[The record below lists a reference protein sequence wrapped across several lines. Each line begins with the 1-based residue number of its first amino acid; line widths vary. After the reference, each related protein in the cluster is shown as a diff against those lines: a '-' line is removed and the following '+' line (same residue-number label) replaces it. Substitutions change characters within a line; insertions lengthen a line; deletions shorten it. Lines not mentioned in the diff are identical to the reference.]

1 MTHLNPTFISRQNK
15 LKGTFGGIE
24 TYYMG
29 VGQNVQY
36 KVHTFE
42 SSGLFIYA
50 DSSSAQLV
58 SSILQVGG
66 GGSGAPGAG
75 AGGAGGL
82 LVTPSFSIVPGEYN
96 IIVGA
101 GGPSNAN
108 GQTGTPSNGGDSQCN
123 MSGLGDAIGGGMNFT
138 AGGSGGGGGP
148 PNNSGGSG
156 IVGQG
161 HNGGNGHNCGGAAGG
176 GGGGGAGQAGT
187 GATPMGGCPGCGG
200 CNGGGGGRAGDGL
213 QIEDYR
219 NGNLTWFAGGGGGGG
234 GNTSGN
240 HGEGAGGQGGGG
252 APGSSPGNA
261 DGEDGLGGGGHG
273 AGSGSNPGSGGS
285 GLVVI
290 RVFDIFG
297 TGP

>member
-1 MTHLNPTFISRQNK
+1 MAHLNPQFISRSNS

-24 TYYMG
+24 TYYWES
-29 VGQNVQY
+29 GQNTQW

-42 SSGLFIYA
+42 SSGVFIYA
-50 DSSSAQLV
+50 DGSSAQLA
-58 SSILQVGG
+58 SSILQIGG

-75 AGGAGGL
+75 AGGAGGM
-82 LVTPSFSIVPGEYN
+82 LVTPSYNITPGEYN

-108 GQTGTPSNGGDSQCN
+108 GQTGTPSNGIDSQCN

-148 PNNSGGSG
+148 PNNGGGSG

-213 QIEDYR
+213 ENDYR
-219 NGNLTWFAGGGGGGG
+219 TGSNIWYAGGGGGGG

-252 APGSSPGNA
+252 APGSSPGTA
-261 DGEDGLGGGGHG
+261 DGVDGTGGGGHG
-273 AGSGSNPGSGGS
+273 SGSGSNPGSGGS
-285 GLVVI
+285 GLIVI
-290 RVFDIFG
+290 RVPDIFG